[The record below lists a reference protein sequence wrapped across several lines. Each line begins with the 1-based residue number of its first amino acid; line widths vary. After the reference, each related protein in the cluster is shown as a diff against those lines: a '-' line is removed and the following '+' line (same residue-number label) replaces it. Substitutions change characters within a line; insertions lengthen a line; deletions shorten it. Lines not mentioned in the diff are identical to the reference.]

1 MKFSLKLRIRSEK
14 IFQNLKRM
22 FGKILAAV
30 VEISLYRISIGR
42 KNPKAVTIFKK
53 LNPKW
58 KKQSFILLPNYF
70 DFMKIPAP
78 IMTHNIRIYF

>member
-1 MKFSLKLRIRSEK
+1 MKFSLKLRIQSEK

-22 FGKILAAV
+22 LGKTLAAV

-53 LNPKW
+53 LDP
-58 KKQSFILLPNYF
+58 
-70 DFMKIPAP
+70 
-78 IMTHNIRIYF
+78 